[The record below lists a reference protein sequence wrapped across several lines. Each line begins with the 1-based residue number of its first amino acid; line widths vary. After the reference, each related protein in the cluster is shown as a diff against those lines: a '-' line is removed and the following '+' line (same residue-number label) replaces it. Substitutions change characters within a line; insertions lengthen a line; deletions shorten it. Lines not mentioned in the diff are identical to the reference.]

1 MLRQPQ
7 KVGILGGGQLGKMLA
22 MEAVSLK
29 TGLPVTKLLAYAQD
43 DVQLSVAIS
52 AATLLLHCV
61 VLASL
66 QQWMHC
72 ANLSDSSPAGQNGR
86 QNNGA

>member
-1 MLRQPQ
+1 M
-7 KVGILGGGQLGKMLA
+7 
-22 MEAVSLK
+22 
-29 TGLPVTKLLAYAQD
+29 KLLAYAQD
-43 DVQLSVAIS
+43 DIQPNVAIS

-66 QQWMHC
+66 QQWTHC
-72 ANLSDSSPAGQNGR
+72 ANLSKSSTAGQNGR

>member
-1 MLRQPQ
+1 M
-7 KVGILGGGQLGKMLA
+7 VLA
-22 MEAVSLK
+22 NAQNDIHPNVAV
-29 TGLPVTKLLAYAQD
+29 
-43 DVQLSVAIS
+43 S

-66 QQWMHC
+66 QQRIHC
-72 ANLSDSSPAGQNGR
+72 ANLSKISNAGQDGH